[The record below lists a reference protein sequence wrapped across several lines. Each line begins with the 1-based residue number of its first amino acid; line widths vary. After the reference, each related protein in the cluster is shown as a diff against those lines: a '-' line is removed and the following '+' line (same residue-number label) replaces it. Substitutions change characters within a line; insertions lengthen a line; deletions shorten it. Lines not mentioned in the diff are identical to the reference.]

1 MIQIIDPRKGDAED
15 DASSTKRRSLFAL
28 AGSLVAEIS
37 LPKLVLAWV
46 LLIGLPGF
54 LLGIVPLVGSAWL
67 GKVATHA
74 SAFFTGIWYV
84 VIVLVLAAL
93 GWLGGKPAFRLFENS
108 FWSLQALGI
117 QPAYAICRE
126 ALRHLLEGFLPSGI
140 ATAKRNTIR
149 AAGAAMSGVL
159 VGAAAFGLAAV
170 AWPASRWV
178 GSSPTLRHRT
188 FSCQSHLQM
197 RSSSSASTLPSRPSR
212 GALQM
217 LQWPNRVICSPSRP
231 ALRMVESGAWPTSRI
246 STS

>member
-54 LLGIVPLVGSAWL
+54 LLGMVPLVVSAWL
-67 GKVATHA
+67 GKVSTHA

-84 VIVLVLAAL
+84 VIVLVLAVL

-140 ATAKRNTIR
+140 ATAK
-149 AAGAAMSGVL
+149 L
-159 VGAAAFGLAAV
+159 
-170 AWPASRWV
+170 
-178 GSSPTLRHRT
+178 
-188 FSCQSHLQM
+188 
-197 RSSSSASTLPSRPSR
+197 
-212 GALQM
+212 
-217 LQWPNRVICSPSRP
+217 RP
-231 ALRMVESGAWPTSRI
+231 A
-246 STS
+246 

>member
-67 GKVATHA
+67 GKVSTHA

-84 VIVLVLAAL
+84 VIVLVLAVL

-159 VGAAAFGLAAV
+159 IGAAAFGLAAV

-178 GSSPTLRHRT
+178 GKSRRPCVT
-188 FSCQSHLQM
+188 
-197 RSSSSASTLPSRPSR
+197 APSRANRICKCGRHHRHLLCLR
-212 GALQM
+212 G
-217 LQWPNRVICSPSRP
+217 PHVGHCRCCN
-231 ALRMVESGAWPTSRI
+231 GPTA
-246 STS
+246 

>member
-54 LLGIVPLVGSAWL
+54 VLGMVPLVVSAWL
-67 GKVATHA
+67 GKVSTHA
-74 SAFFTGIWYV
+74 SAFFTGISYF
-84 VIVLVLAAL
+84 VIVLVLAVL

-149 AAGAAMSGVL
+149 AAGAAMSGL
-159 VGAAAFGLAAV
+159 LIGAAAFGLAAA

-178 GSSPTLRHRT
+178 GRESRRPRVTP
-188 FSCQSHLQM
+188 
-197 RSSSSASTLPSRPSR
+197 PSRADRICKCGRHHRHLLCHR
-212 GALQM
+212 G
-217 LQWPNRVICSPSRP
+217 PRVGHRRCGNGPT
-231 ALRMVESGAWPTSRI
+231 AGFVLLRDVL
-246 STS
+246 

>member
-67 GKVATHA
+67 GKVSTHA

-84 VIVLVLAAL
+84 VIVLVLAVL

-178 GSSPTLRHRT
+178 GSLADIASPHLLVPIAFANAVVIIGIYFAFAAFRFLSRSCGRSCSRWSSHRIQT
-188 FSCQSHLQM
+188 M
-197 RSSSSASTLPSRPSR
+197 
-212 GALQM
+212 G
-217 LQWPNRVICSPSRP
+217 W
-231 ALRMVESGAWPTSRI
+231 G
-246 STS
+246 